1 MNRTIKEQAE
11 EVQAYWQ
18 QQQPLLEEAYSKRA
32 DERTGMLL
40 EAADRLQALVEA
52 SGTEVNRYTGSSQYV
67 LEPNNYRERLEFI
80 RERKT
85 SHYSLI
91 QLTMLFDE
99 VKKKAARIRV
109 QQQ

>member
-1 MNRTIKEQAE
+1 MNRVKEYAE
-11 EVQAYWQ
+11 EVLAYWQ
-18 QQQPLLEEAYSKRA
+18 QQQPRLEEAYSKRT
-32 DERTGMLL
+32 DERMELLL

-52 SGTEVNRYTGSSQYV
+52 SGTEVNRYTDKLHYT
-67 LEPNNYRERLEFI
+67 LEPNNYAERLAFI
-80 RERKT
+80 RERRT

-91 QLTMLFDE
+91 QLSMLFDE